1 MQKPKARPKIFRTSK
16 NLYKELSEVSLVNYV
31 EELDKYQA
39 DLHEVRLQ
47 TNFKFSI
54 TREQV
59 TADTEDGVLNWDEN
73 EIEGEL

>member
-1 MQKPKARPKIFRTSK
+1 MAELTPKEI
-16 NLYKELSEVSLVNYV
+16 V